1 MRQPLSPQQFAMLD
15 NLVWHPSAFKAPDLS
30 SVAESLPKWLGKA
43 SAQWHDLPAVL
54 FGDQCWTYADL
65 ARRAAG
71 LALDIRRATTI
82 PGPVAL
88 VQSLGFDAIASWFA
102 CAIAGRAF
110 LLLEPDQPSARL
122 WELIETAACP
132 LVLCDRVTTKGLGDL
147 MQLKKLIPGH
157 HLASLQLENCLG
169 CSEPAMI
176 FPTSGSE
183 GASKLIAYSST
194 TLQVKAQSSRRL
206 MQIPEGAR
214 VVIAGSH
221 GNYGFLHHAFV
232 FLLSGGALCLKFLGT
247 G

>member
-1 MRQPLSPQQFAMLD
+1 
-15 NLVWHPSAFKAPDLS
+15 
-30 SVAESLPKWLGKA
+30 
-43 SAQWHDLPAVL
+43 
-54 FGDQCWTYADL
+54 
-65 ARRAAG
+65 
-71 LALDIRRATTI
+71 
-82 PGPVAL
+82 
-88 VQSLGFDAIASWFA
+88 
-102 CAIAGRAF
+102 
-110 LLLEPDQPSARL
+110 
-122 WELIETAACP
+122 
-132 LVLCDRVTTKGLGDL
+132 